1 MRSTWTWQNGTGS
14 ETIPVLG
21 PLAITT
27 TVEADIDMKAWI
39 TTFGGGYTV
48 VETER
53 VTLDLVGG
61 ARYL

>member
-1 MRSTWTWQNGTGS
+1 M
-14 ETIPVLG
+14 PVLG

-27 TVEADIDMKAWI
+27 TVETDIDMKTWI